1 MKQIHRLCLLTLC
14 AGSLALVLN
23 ATAQAA
29 AGDAERDLKR
39 VEFKVEGIARE
50 TLVYAP
56 ATAKTTITPL
66 VFVFH
71 GHGGNSRQASRSFGI
86 HRVWSEA
93 IVVYPQGLNTPGR
106 LTDPEGKKPG
116 WQARI
121 GDQQDRDLKFFDAML
136 ARLKQDYKVDEK
148 RIYCTGHS
156 NGGAFTYMLWAARG
170 ETFAAVAP
178 SAAAAVPQ
186 LQIRLK
192 PKPAFHLA
200 GEKDPLVKFEWQQ
213 MTMSAVRK
221 LNGCEADG
229 KDWAKNCTSYP
240 SKTGTPFVAFI
251 HPGGH
256 GFPAEAP
263 LLMVKFF
270 KEHPAVA
277 ER

>member
-1 MKQIHRLCLLTLC
+1 MNKLNRRAILVLCAAVLALTL
-14 AGSLALVLN
+14 N
-23 ATAQAA
+23 ARARAA
-29 AGDAERDLKR
+29 ADAGESSLQR
-39 VEFKVEGIARE
+39 VEFKVEGVARE

-56 ATAKTTITPL
+56 AAAKTTKTPL

-71 GHGGNSRQASRSFGI
+71 GHGGNSRQASRSLCI
-86 HRVWSEA
+86 HRVWPEV

-116 WQARI
+116 WQARL

-170 ETFAAVAP
+170 EVFAAVAP

-213 MTMSAVRK
+213 MTMGAVRK
-221 LNGCEADG
+221 LNGCAADG
-229 KDWAKNCTSYP
+229 KEWAKNCTLYP

-251 HPGGH
+251 HSGGH

-263 LLMVKFF
+263 ALMVKFF
-270 KEHPAVA
+270 KEHPAA
-277 ER
+277 AK